1 MRLSVIICTYNRERF
16 LGDTLESVAAQPVPK
31 NLVEIVVIDN
41 NSTDSTPTLVQSF
54 IDLHPDSKVVYV
66 VEMNQGHTYARNRG
80 IAESS
85 GEILLFLDD
94 DVLLDSNYFANLMR
108 HYELDENLSASGGR
122 VIVQYEH
129 QRPKWMSRYLEPM
142 LGHHDFGTSKI
153 TYPSNRYPV
162 GCSMAFRASTF
173 KKTGVFN
180 PDLGRRG
187 TALGGNDE
195 KDMLFRVR
203 EAGLTINYLPDVI
216 LKHRI
221 DDRRLTPDYVT
232 RQAIGVGQGER
243 IRLAGTGFVGWI
255 GKVAEESIKI
265 GGTFVL
271 SLLYFS
277 KGKTSQAGMLIRFR
291 YWVWLGLLGL
301 KEP

>member
-1 MRLSVIICTYNRERF
+1 MRLSVIICTFNRERF
-16 LGDTLESVAAQPVPK
+16 LGDTLESVAAQPFPK
-31 NLVEIVVIDN
+31 DQVEIVIVDN
-41 NSTDSTPTLVQSF
+41 HSTDSTPSLVKAFIQS
-54 IDLHPDSKVVYV
+54 HPDSKVVYV

-80 IAESS
+80 IAESN
-85 GEILLFLDD
+85 GDILLFLDD
-94 DVLLDSNYFANLMR
+94 DVLLDAGYFTNLSR
-108 HYELDENLSASGGR
+108 HYDTDADLAASGGR

-129 QRPKWMSRYLEPM
+129 HRPEWMSKYLEPM
-142 LGHHDFGTSKI
+142 LGHHDFGSSKI
-153 TYPSNRYPV
+153 TYPSNKYPV

-173 KKTGVFN
+173 TKTGVFN
-180 PDLGRRG
+180 PELGRRG

-203 EAGLTINYLPDVI
+203 KAGLKIAYLPDVV

-243 IRLAGTGFVGWI
+243 IRLAGTGWGGWV

-265 GGTFVL
+265 GGTIVL
-271 SLLYFS
+271 SFLYLIH
-277 KGKTSQAGMLIRFR
+277 GKPAESGMLIRFR
-291 YWVWLGLLGL
+291 YWVWQGLLGI